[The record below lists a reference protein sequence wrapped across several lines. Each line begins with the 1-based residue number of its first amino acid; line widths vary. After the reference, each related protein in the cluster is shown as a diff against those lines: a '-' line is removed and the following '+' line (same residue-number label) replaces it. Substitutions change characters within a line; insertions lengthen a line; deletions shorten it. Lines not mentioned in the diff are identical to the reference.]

1 MKVVISIQN
10 YWKTIENH
18 ISASNVK
25 FHPKGAISQRPKESA
40 SHHYQN
46 LFENQWIFGI
56 PIIFWM
62 NFSMQRTNLQIFQKW
77 HFFAIWSPD
86 APWSVRSL
94 SANENSIIFDQKIGR
109 SNLERLLS
117 GFFIKLII
125 SRPNVWKTASK
136 YISASNGKFHPKG
149 ATSQRPKESAS
160 HHLL

>member
-1 MKVVISIQN
+1 
-10 YWKTIENH
+10 
-18 ISASNVK
+18 
-25 FHPKGAISQRPKESA
+25 
-40 SHHYQN
+40 
-46 LFENQWIFGI
+46 
-56 PIIFWM
+56 M

-94 SANENSIIFDQKIGR
+94 SANENSILFNQKIGR
-109 SNLERLLS
+109 SNLERLIS

-160 HHLL
+160 HHYQNLFKNQSIFGISIILWMNYIVNICNCKDVNDIFEFLFRFLQRI